1 MSASDGAPLP
11 PATAAALG
19 YEDFGLN
26 FGALFYIYLAL
37 SVLACALAAGQFYF
51 HVASITGFWLVPAP
65 CILALPVL
73 YVWSAQQRALP
84 PGAAAAAPPPPKA
97 HKE

>member
-1 MSASDGAPLP
+1 MSDGTSVSAPV
-11 PATAAALG
+11 AAALG

-26 FGALFYIYLAL
+26 YRALFFIYLAL
-37 SVLACALAAGQFYF
+37 SLLSAALAAGQYYF

-73 YVWSAQQRALP
+73 YVWSVQQRALP
-84 PGAAAAAPPPPKA
+84 PGAAPPSAPKA